1 MSDSVWPQRGQPTR
15 LPRPWDS
22 PGQNTGVGCHFLFQ
36 CMKVKSESEVIQS
49 CPTLLDPMDC
59 SPPGSSVRGIFQAR
73 VLEWGAIA
81 FSIISYRKVQSHY
94 LDYQCTGFAKN
105 QFNETLISLI
115 FLCLAKETN
124 GFIIPEDGVCVQCV
138 CVRVCYNGIKL
149 MLQISKFPN
158 LAFPNWF
165 ISLSFQC

>member
-1 MSDSVWPQRGQPTR
+1 
-15 LPRPWDS
+15 
-22 PGQNTGVGCHFLFQ
+22 
-36 CMKVKSESEVIQS
+36 MKVKSESEVVQS

-73 VLEWGAIA
+73 VPEWGTIA

-115 FLCLAKETN
+115 FPCLAKETN
-124 GFIIPEDGVCVQCV
+124 GFIIPEDCV
-138 CVRVCYNGIKL
+138 CVCSVCVCVCVCMCVTMEL
-149 MLQISKFPN
+149 SPCSKY
-158 LAFPNWF
+158 
-165 ISLSFQC
+165 LSFQI